1 MIRKK
6 FLFLFVG
13 CVIWVSCSEHAF
25 DTHNVVADS
34 NSVLLTKMSSF
45 NDSLIQ
51 SRVETRGWVKPGAWK
66 RAQVIAADCGGA
78 WSLGKAGFWAGGL
91 FSPGGAAVGAT
102 IGALI
107 GGTCG
112 SYTAYASLYW
122 SRALL
127 LHPLTPQKATT
138 AYASLLNDEN
148 VNFEEYVPKTI
159 NVDYPILD
167 DNITLMGAKH
177 NVLLKSIMLDDF
189 KENDYKDI
197 LSDEEVKVIESK
209 EYKASFDSIMASIS
223 VIDGVLVL
231 KGNDVGTKLMNLF
244 YDVFQKYSEDSDDV
258 QFLINKY
265 IDEVNS
271 TSELSDE
278 DKKLVY
284 SSLSVIASSYEFWSN
299 IDL

>member
-1 MIRKK
+1 M
-6 FLFLFVG
+6 
-13 CVIWVSCSEHAF
+13 
-25 DTHNVVADS
+25 
-34 NSVLLTKMSSF
+34 
-45 NDSLIQ
+45 
-51 SRVETRGWVKPGAWK
+51 
-66 RAQVIAADCGGA
+66 
-78 WSLGKAGFWAGGL
+78 
-91 FSPGGAAVGAT
+91 
-102 IGALI
+102 
-107 GGTCG
+107 
-112 SYTAYASLYW
+112 
-122 SRALL
+122 
-127 LHPLTPQKATT
+127 
-138 AYASLLNDEN
+138 NDEN